1 MSQAFVDQV
10 TLDCLLNKSMF
21 NAHIKNKKAL
31 SINKE
36 DKKFYKK
43 RIYNLF
49 KELLINKLEPDNL
62 LPDVKYAYDNF
73 VNASINYFK
82 TIDNNDLLQ
91 EEYKTLDEEDTINI
105 NAIPELGDDDNIVGL
120 ENADKLLMRSIKIT
134 QPSLDKYVKRKT
146 TKPEEKLIMPKQKE
160 INLMDPELK
169 VKGIQSNSNNS
180 NINNNNN
187 IQKKENITNKYD
199 EIINAKNENDKKD
212 KNSKKEKYDKK
223 DKIEE

>member
-10 TLDCLLNKSMF
+10 TLDCLLNKSIF
-21 NAHIKNKKAL
+21 NAHIKNKKAQ

-91 EEYKTLDEEDTINI
+91 EEYKTLDDNNVALENI
-105 NAIPELGDDDNIVGL
+105 DANPELCDDVGV
-120 ENADKLLMRSIKIT
+120 EEADKLLMRSIKIT
-134 QPSLDKYVKRKT
+134 TPSLDKYVKRKS

-160 INLMDPELK
+160 INLMNPDLK
-169 VKGIQSNSNNS
+169 VKGIQSNS
-180 NINNNNN
+180 NNNN

>member
-21 NAHIKNKKAL
+21 NAHVKNKKAQ

-36 DKKFYKK
+36 ERKFYKK

-49 KELLINKLEPDNL
+49 KELLINKAEPEDL

-73 VNASINYFK
+73 LNASINYFK

-91 EEYKTLDEEDTINI
+91 EEYKTLDEEETINI
-105 NAIPELGDDDNIVGL
+105 NAIPELDDDNIVGV
-120 ENADKLLMRSIKIT
+120 ENADKHLMRSIKIT
-134 QPSLDKYVKRKT
+134 PPSLDKYVKRKS

-169 VKGIQSNSNNS
+169 VKGIQSNSNN
-180 NINNNNN
+180 NN

-199 EIINAKNENDKKD
+199 EIINTKKENNKKD
-212 KNSKKEKYDKK
+212 KNSKKEKCDKK
-223 DKIEE
+223 DKNEE

>member
-21 NAHIKNKKAL
+21 NAHVKIKQAQ
-31 SINKE
+31 SVNKE
-36 DKKFYKK
+36 ERKFYKK

-49 KELLINKLEPDNL
+49 KEMLINKAEPEDL

-73 VNASINYFK
+73 INASINYFK

-91 EEYKTLDEEDTINI
+91 EEYKTLDEEEISHLENI

-120 ENADKLLMRSIKIT
+120 EEADKLLMRSIKIT
-134 QPSLDKYVKRKT
+134 TAPLDKFVKRKS
-146 TKPEEKLIMPKQKE
+146 TKPEALMIMPKQKE

-169 VKGIQSNSNNS
+169 IKVIQ
-180 NINNNNN
+180 INNN
-187 IQKKENITNKYD
+187 IIHKKENITNKYD
-199 EIINAKNENDKKD
+199 ELIDA
-212 KNSKKEKYDKK
+212 KKEQKNKK
-223 DKIEE
+223 KT

>member
-21 NAHIKNKKAL
+21 NAHIKNKKAQ

-62 LPDVKYAYDNF
+62 LPDVKYAYNNF
-73 VNASINYFK
+73 LNVSINYFK

-91 EEYKTLDEEDTINI
+91 EEYKTLDVEDNL
-105 NAIPELGDDDNIVGL
+105 NANNEFDDDVGL
-120 ENADKLLMRSIKIT
+120 EEADKLLMRSIKIT
-134 QPSLDKYVKRKT
+134 PPSLDKYVKRKS
-146 TKPEEKLIMPKQKE
+146 TKPKEHMIMPKQKNV
-160 INLMDPELK
+160 NLLDPELK
-169 VKGIQSNSNNS
+169 EKGL
-180 NINNNNN
+180 NNN

-199 EIINAKNENDKKD
+199 EIIKTKKDKKNENDKNEKCD
-212 KNSKKEKYDKK
+212 KEKN
-223 DKIEE
+223 EE

>member
-49 KELLINKLEPDNL
+49 KELLINKAEPEDL

-73 VNASINYFK
+73 LNASINYFK

-160 INLMDPELK
+160 INLMNPDLK
-169 VKGIQSNSNNS
+169 VKGIQSNS
-180 NINNNNN
+180 NNNN

-212 KNSKKEKYDKK
+212 KNSKKEKCDKK
-223 DKIEE
+223 DKIED